1 MWYGLSAGNKLSP
14 ESGEDSRCVNCGA
27 KLEYDYVTY
36 ANLGGFRCPKC
47 GTRRHETLVTVSDV
61 LADGCFVI
69 SDGAEKTLAECAL
82 PGLYNIYNAAG
93 VTALMTAA
101 GVELRYT
108 LKAVSSFECGFGR
121 MEKFDLGKAGARM
134 ILIKMPLR
142 QTRRWIRYA
151 VTKAQNLSFSSLMT
165 GLPTARIS
173 RGWTMPTSVRSGA

>member
-1 MWYGLSAGNKLSP
+1 M
-14 ESGEDSRCVNCGA
+14 
-27 KLEYDYVTY
+27 
-36 ANLGGFRCPKC
+36 
-47 GTRRHETLVTVSDV
+47 

-121 MEKFDLGKAGARM
+121 MEKFALGKAGARM
-134 ILIKMPLR
+134 ILIKNAAAADQTLDTIRSDKSAKSLVFVINDRPADGTDISWLDDADFGALR
-142 QTRRWIRYA
+142 RMRNLKNVYCTGDRAETMAQRLERESIVCETISNYA
-151 VTKAQNLSFSSLMT
+151 QLFKRLRDEDAFKKLCV
-165 GLPTARIS
+165 I
-173 RGWTMPTSVRSGA
+173 